1 MPAEEQLA
9 LLPFKVSDLS
19 GFKNVRTLVPGQ
31 AVMLLDGDEEAA
43 LSGAP
48 YVLISIARV
57 SADQPDGRERLA
69 RQLASTISGNPRR
82 THHQFRTDADR
93 RRRRPRNSASTATSI
108 KDDKPV
114 TVVQWLRFGG
124 GATLRIIA
132 ASTREEW
139 PQMFTRF
146 RAVRDGIDRR

>member
-9 LLPFKVSDLS
+9 LLPFKVSELS

-48 YVLISIARV
+48 YVLISVARV

-69 RQLASTISGNPRR
+69 RQLASTIPRR
-82 THHQFRTDADR
+82 SATDASPVSEPMR
-93 RRRRPRNSASTATSI
+93 IGGTAGHEIRVEATSI

-139 PQMFTRF
+139 PEMFTRF

>member
-1 MPAEEQLA
+1 
-9 LLPFKVSDLS
+9 
-19 GFKNVRTLVPGQ
+19 
-31 AVMLLDGDEEAA
+31 MLLDGDEEEA

-48 YVLISIARV
+48 YVLIAVARI
-57 SADQPDGRERLA
+57 SADQAEGRERIA
-69 RQLASTISGNPRR
+69 RQLAITIPGIVDGRITTSEPMRIGGTAGYETRVE
-82 THHQFRTDADR
+82 
-93 RRRRPRNSASTATSI
+93 ATSV
-108 KDDKPV
+108 KDNKPV

-139 PQMFTRF
+139 PEMFTRF